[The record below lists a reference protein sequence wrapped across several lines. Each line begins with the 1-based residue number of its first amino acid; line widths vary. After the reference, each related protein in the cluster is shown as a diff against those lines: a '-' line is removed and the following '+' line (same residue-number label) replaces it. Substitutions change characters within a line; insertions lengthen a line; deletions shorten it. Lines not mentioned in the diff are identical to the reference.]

1 MRIGAGVS
9 RLRLRTKFLL
19 SMILISSALTCTS
32 LLVVRRTVQT
42 QVRKEIV
49 VGLRNSAEA
58 FQNFQRQREA
68 TLARSAD
75 LLADL
80 PTLRALMTTQH
91 EATIQDGSTDLWR
104 LAGSDLFVLANRAG
118 SVVALHT
125 STSGFTRELAQES
138 LTRTLDQEGSVQWW
152 YGGKHLYEVFLKPIY
167 FGPASANRQL
177 GFLAVGYEID
187 DQVAA
192 EVSQIAGSQV
202 VFYYGNDIVRSTLP
216 ADRDAEL
223 ARVAGE
229 VVPDGRQ
236 PTSLNLGSEHFLT
249 TALDLAPGKNPPIY
263 LRVLKSYDQATSFLA
278 SLNRLLVLL
287 GIIAVLGGSLLVF
300 LISHTFTRPLASLVD
315 GVRALGRGDFAYP
328 LNPKGDDEVA
338 EVAVAFNRMRN
349 SLLKSQQ
356 SLLEAE
362 RLATIGRMASSISHD
377 LRHSLAAIVA
387 NAEFLCESGLTSDQR
402 EELYR
407 EVRVGVNQ
415 MTDLID
421 SLLEFSRT
429 RESLRPSFA
438 NLEESAN
445 RALHTVR
452 AHRDFQQVQIKIH
465 CEHPIT
471 GWFDPRKME
480 RVFYNLLLNA
490 CEAVPIDC
498 GRIEI
503 SLDQASNG
511 VEIRVSD
518 NGRGILEPVRDRLFE
533 PFVSSGKENGTGLGL
548 TVVQK
553 IVQDH
558 GGDISVEKTSS
569 EGTVFRIVLPLT
581 SPAGSADA
589 ASGGLATP
597 PLTRANPSA
606 VD

>member
-1 MRIGAGVS
+1 
-9 RLRLRTKFLL
+9 
-19 SMILISSALTCTS
+19 
-32 LLVVRRTVQT
+32 
-42 QVRKEIV
+42 
-49 VGLRNSAEA
+49 
-58 FQNFQRQREA
+58 
-68 TLARSAD
+68 
-75 LLADL
+75 
-80 PTLRALMTTQH
+80 
-91 EATIQDGSTDLWR
+91 
-104 LAGSDLFVLANRAG
+104 
-118 SVVALHT
+118 
-125 STSGFTRELAQES
+125 
-138 LTRTLDQEGSVQWW
+138 
-152 YGGKHLYEVFLKPIY
+152 
-167 FGPASANRQL
+167 
-177 GFLAVGYEID
+177 
-187 DQVAA
+187 
-192 EVSQIAGSQV
+192 
-202 VFYYGNDIVRSTLP
+202 
-216 ADRDAEL
+216 
-223 ARVAGE
+223 
-229 VVPDGRQ
+229 
-236 PTSLNLGSEHFLT
+236 
-249 TALDLAPGKNPPIY
+249 
-263 LRVLKSYDQATSFLA
+263 
-278 SLNRLLVLL
+278 
-287 GIIAVLGGSLLVF
+287 
-300 LISHTFTRPLASLVD
+300 
-315 GVRALGRGDFAYP
+315 
-328 LNPKGDDEVA
+328 
-338 EVAVAFNRMRN
+338 
-349 SLLKSQQ
+349 
-356 SLLEAE
+356 
-362 RLATIGRMASSISHD
+362 
-377 LRHSLAAIVA
+377 
-387 NAEFLCESGLTSDQR
+387 
-402 EELYR
+402 
-407 EVRVGVNQ
+407 

-445 RALHTVR
+445 RALHTIR
-452 AHRDFQQVQIKIH
+452 AHRDFQQVQIQIR